1 MKKIFSLLWLLTFSL
16 VVSAQLDSSKTF
28 LENDVTFINYRVVKG
43 KTLYSISKET
53 KVSQDSLIL
62 FNPSLKDGVKT
73 GVELK
78 IPIKQKKQKK
88 EASIEYIV
96 KAKETEFSIA
106 KKYGLSVADLK
117 AMNPALENGLKTG
130 MVLQINPAS
139 GGKPPKEENL
149 QLSEVKKDSITIEA
163 AEIKKEINECII
175 QETRLQKNE
184 VNIALLLPLFVG
196 VADEINSKSKIGL
209 DFYAGAKMALDSMRK
224 TGLNAKVFLYDTQN
238 DSTKITEIINKPAF
252 KFMDLIIG
260 PLYTSEFKQVA
271 DFAQENNITIIS
283 PFAQSESILKNNNHV
298 LKFTPDSKTMICK
311 AVNQLT
317 TINKNAVFTLI
328 YNKNEADRI
337 LADSIKSAYQLST
350 GKAINTI
357 EFTGVS
363 ELADQLLEA
372 NENVVI
378 FPSTIQIQVI
388 DFTVRLNSVR
398 LGKRITLV
406 GLNEWNAYE
415 NIDFDLLNNLNFVY
429 AAQMHNNY
437 EDEKN
442 IAFRNNFKTEFKS
455 EPSQYAF
462 QGFDATYFSAT
473 QLKLYGKSFTNCL
486 PNIPTF
492 CGFNSCYSFHQ
503 INNKSGY
510 LNNYV
515 NVLQLVDF
523 KPTKINK

>member
-1 MKKIFSLLWLLTFSL
+1 MKKIFSLFWLLAFSL
-16 VVSAQLDSSKTF
+16 MVSAQLDSSKTF
-28 LENDVTFINYRVVKG
+28 VENDVTFMNYKVVKG

-53 KVSQDSLIL
+53 KISQDSLLL

-73 GVELK
+73 GAELK
-78 IPIKQKKQKK
+78 IPIKQKKEKR
-88 EASIEYIV
+88 AATIEYIV

-106 KKYGLSVADLK
+106 KKYSLSVADLR
-117 AMNPALENGLKTG
+117 AMNPALENGLKIG

-139 GGKPPKEENL
+139 GGKPPKEEN
-149 QLSEVKKDSITIEA
+149 QLVNEEKKDSVAPAVIEVN
-163 AEIKKEINECII
+163 KELIGCEI
-175 QETRLQKNE
+175 QEARLQKNE
-184 VNIALLLPLFVG
+184 VNIALLLPLFIG
-196 VADEINSKSKIGL
+196 VAEEINAKSKIGL
-209 DFYAGAKMALDSMRK
+209 DFYAGAKMALDSLRK

-271 DFAQENNITIIS
+271 DFAQNNNITIIS
-283 PFAQSESILKNNNHV
+283 PFAQSESILKNNNQV
-298 LKFTPDSKTMICK
+298 LKFTPDSKTLISK

-337 LADSIKSAYQLST
+337 LADSIKSAYQVST
-350 GKAINTI
+350 GKTINTV

-363 ELADQLLEA
+363 ELVDQLLEV

-388 DFTVRLNSVR
+388 DFTVRLNAAR

-406 GLNEWNAYE
+406 GLNEWNTYE

-437 EDEKN
+437 EDVKN
-442 IAFRNNFKTEFKS
+442 IEFRKNFKTEFKS

-462 QGFDATYFSAT
+462 QGFDATYFSVT
-473 QLKLYGKSFTNCL
+473 QLKLYGKSFNNCL
-486 PNIPTF
+486 PKIPTF
-492 CGFNSCYSFHQ
+492 CGFNSCYSFYQ
-503 INNKSGY
+503 TNNKSGY